1 MTVGEAEAHLEA
13 SYQSKKPGAHTW
25 ERPLLQTGPWLSC
38 CGYHAHCFYNHCKIW
53 CQNWKKNDIF
63 PLLTCKLPSVSST
76 GKALKKTVGKRIC
89 IYNSS
94 PSVEATEWWAGQTT
108 LDLRKQRH
116 PVWYTATVTCRVF
129 IWSSSGFQP
138 LGGHLSL
145 LRRVCIWWLVA
156 HNVINKF
163 NE

>member
-76 GKALKKTVGKRIC
+76 GKALKKTVRE
-89 IYNSS
+89 
-94 PSVEATEWWAGQTT
+94 SVYITHHLQLKQQSDEQAKQLWTWENRDT
-108 LDLRKQRH
+108 LSGTPRLL
-116 PVWYTATVTCRVF
+116 PAE
-129 IWSSSGFQP
+129 SSSG
-138 LGGHLSL
+138 LHLVFSHLEATCLSSEEFASDGL
-145 LRRVCIWWLVA
+145 LPTMW
-156 HNVINKF
+156 
-163 NE
+163 